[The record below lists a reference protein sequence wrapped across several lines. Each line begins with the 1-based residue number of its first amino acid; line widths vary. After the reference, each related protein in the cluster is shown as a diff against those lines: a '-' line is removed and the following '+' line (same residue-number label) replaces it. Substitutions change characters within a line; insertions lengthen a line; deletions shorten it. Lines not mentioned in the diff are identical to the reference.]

1 MPSAPAKTRIRK
13 VAPRPPSDDDA
24 PRASR
29 SRDPAQSLVGQT
41 VQKLRDRILSRTQA
55 NSFLGSEEE
64 LINGLG
70 VSRPTFRQAARLL
83 EHEQLLTIKR
93 GIGGG
98 FFARPPSAKAVS
110 RLAAIFLNA
119 QGATLSHINAAC
131 APLVIE
137 AARAVARNPSLAV
150 RRQLIDFTDAH
161 EGFEDS
167 NDPRT
172 YLRVILEFEQLLAKL
187 SGNPAIEL
195 MINAMR
201 DLVRDP
207 RHGYFQLDRTRAP
220 LYAEFQRRLAEAI
233 RAGDAEM
240 AMLVM
245 QRHFANI
252 DKWLKD
258 ARVEIG

>member
-1 MPSAPAKTRIRK
+1 MPTAAKSRLRKTTPRSAAAS
-13 VAPRPPSDDDA
+13 APRPG
-24 PRASR
+24 R
-29 SRDPAQSLVGQT
+29 SRDPAKSLVGQT
-41 VQKLRDRILSRTQA
+41 VAKLRDRILSRTQA

-64 LINGLG
+64 LIGWLG

-119 QGATLSHINAAC
+119 QGATLSDINAAC
-131 APLVIE
+131 APLVVE
-137 AARAVARNPSLAV
+137 AARGVARHPAIAV
-150 RRQLIDFTDAH
+150 RRQLLEFVDQH
-161 EGFEDS
+161 EGFEKAD
-167 NDPRT
+167 DPRVP
-172 YLRVILEFEQLLAKL
+172 LRVILEYEQLLAKL
-187 SGNPAIEL
+187 CGNPAIEL
-195 MINAMR
+195 IVNAMR

-207 RHGYFQLDRTRAP
+207 RHGYFQMDRERAAI
-220 LYAEFQRRLAEAI
+220 YAEFQRRLAEAVK
-233 RAGDAEM
+233 AGDADM
-240 AMLVM
+240 AVLVT
-245 QRHFANI
+245 QRHLGNI